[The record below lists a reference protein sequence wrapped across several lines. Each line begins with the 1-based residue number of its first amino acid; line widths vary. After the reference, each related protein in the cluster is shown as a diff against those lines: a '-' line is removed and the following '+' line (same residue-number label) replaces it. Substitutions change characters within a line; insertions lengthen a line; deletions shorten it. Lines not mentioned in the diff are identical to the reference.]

1 MTTSKSSR
9 FEGLKGLAGGREA
22 QAARSLAES
31 LHALRAKEEQLQQL
45 RDYLDE
51 YRREA
56 EDAAQDAVRW
66 ENSRR
71 FLSSLNDAVAVRE
84 SELEAARARY
94 EQEAE
99 RWRSSHRHTKA
110 LEQLVEK
117 YYREELKEV
126 ERRDQKELDEQ
137 VSRRR
142 K

>member
-9 FEGLKGLAGGREA
+9 FEGLKDLAGGREA

-71 FLSSLNDAVAVRE
+71 FLSSLNDAVALRE
-84 SELEAARARY
+84 SELDRGSSCPHGARARPY
-94 EQEAE
+94 ISRSGRVAGSV
-99 RWRSSHRHTKA
+99 RAPPRRSAWRC
-110 LEQLVEK
+110 
-117 YYREELKEV
+117 
-126 ERRDQKELDEQ
+126 
-137 VSRRR
+137 
-142 K
+142 